1 MYRIAVCDD
10 DETFLK
16 DITQDITAYFE
27 KEGVYHKCVEY
38 KSGLA
43 LLADIEDK
51 KLYDIYILDIEMP
64 VYSGIDI
71 TKEITQYDPTP
82 FIIFVTSHLKY
93 AVDSYNYNIFRF
105 IPKSELK
112 GRLTLALR
120 AAFSKLDEQK
130 ENYYFISNNRRFE
143 KISYKDILYIY
154 KDGKNSVFVLSEQE
168 IKVRKTLEMVYRELG
183 TGDFIFIDRCTIVNI
198 QLIKKIDCKAAKIK
212 MKNGKEIDVARIRI
226 QELMKE
232 LNSYWGKHI

>member
-10 DETFLK
+10 DENFLK

-82 FIIFVTSHLKY
+82 FIIFCDLPFE
-93 AVDSYNYNIFRF
+93 IRCRF
-105 IPKSELK
+105 L
-112 GRLTLALR
+112 
-120 AAFSKLDEQK
+120 
-130 ENYYFISNNRRFE
+130 
-143 KISYKDILYIY
+143 
-154 KDGKNSVFVLSEQE
+154 
-168 IKVRKTLEMVYRELG
+168 
-183 TGDFIFIDRCTIVNI
+183 
-198 QLIKKIDCKAAKIK
+198 QL
-212 MKNGKEIDVARIRI
+212 
-226 QELMKE
+226 
-232 LNSYWGKHI
+232 